1 MDLET
6 SPTPAP
12 GRPFEARYVAFLET
26 IANLRP
32 SLHRYCSRMTG
43 SVLDGEDVVQEALFQ
58 AYRMLETFDD
68 NRPLA
73 PWLFRIAHNR
83 CIDHLRRRAVR
94 KGAELAVTEGEEPD
108 RVLPVDPP
116 GAALGR
122 AVEHLVLS
130 LPPKERACVLL
141 KDVFDYS
148 LEEIAELV
156 GSTVGGVKA
165 ALNRGRSKL
174 PTAPVA
180 SPPRPPRKAKS
191 ADEARLLHLYVER
204 FNRRDWDGVRELIA
218 ADARLRVADRFL
230 GTVAESPYFGNYVK
244 WPHPWRLA
252 VGEVDGE
259 AVVIILGHAGKP
271 GEEGWAPHAMVRLEV
286 EAQRVT
292 GISDYIHCPWMLA
305 SAASVAAEPSWPN

>member
-1 MDLET
+1 M
-6 SPTPAP
+6 
-12 GRPFEARYVAFLET
+12 
-26 IANLRP
+26 
-32 SLHRYCSRMTG
+32 
-43 SVLDGEDVVQEALFQ
+43 
-58 AYRMLETFDD
+58 
-68 NRPLA
+68 
-73 PWLFRIAHNR
+73 
-83 CIDHLRRRAVR
+83 
-94 KGAELAVTEGEEPD
+94 
-108 RVLPVDPP
+108 LPVDPP

-180 SPPRPPRKAKS
+180 SPPRKAKN

-218 ADARLRVADRFL
+218 ADARLLVADRFL

-244 WPHPWRLA
+244 WPAPWRLA

-259 AVVIILGHAGKP
+259 AVVIILGQQEKDAVWH
-271 GEEGWAPHAMVRLEV
+271 PHALVRLEV
-286 EAQRVT
+286 EGQRVA
-292 GISDYIHCPWMLA
+292 GITDYLHCPWMLA
-305 SAASVAAEPSWPN
+305 SAEAMTVEPSWPN

>member
-1 MDLET
+1 MEKNQAPDA
-6 SPTPAP
+6 PAEP
-12 GRPFEARYVAFLET
+12 GLYEARYLAFLAT
-26 IANLRP
+26 IEHLRP
-32 SLHRYCSRMTG
+32 SLHRYCARMTG
-43 SVLDGEDVVQEALFQ
+43 SVADGEDVVQEALFQ
-58 AYRMLETFDD
+58 AYRRLESFDD
-68 NRPLA
+68 ARPLK

-83 CIDHLRRRAVR
+83 CVDFLRRRGVR
-94 KGAELAVTEGEEPD
+94 EDAEAGADAPGVVTPD
-108 RVLPVDPP
+108 DPP

-174 PTAPVA
+174 PTAPV
-180 SPPRPPRKAKS
+180 SSPPRKAKN

-204 FNRRDWDGVRELIA
+204 FNRQDWDGVRELIS
-218 ADARLRVADRFL
+218 ADARLLVADRFL
-230 GTVAESPYFGNYVK
+230 GTVADAPYFTNYQK

-252 VGEVDGE
+252 V
-259 AVVIILGHAGKP
+259 
-271 GEEGWAPHAMVRLEV
+271 
-286 EAQRVT
+286 
-292 GISDYIHCPWMLA
+292 
-305 SAASVAAEPSWPN
+305 